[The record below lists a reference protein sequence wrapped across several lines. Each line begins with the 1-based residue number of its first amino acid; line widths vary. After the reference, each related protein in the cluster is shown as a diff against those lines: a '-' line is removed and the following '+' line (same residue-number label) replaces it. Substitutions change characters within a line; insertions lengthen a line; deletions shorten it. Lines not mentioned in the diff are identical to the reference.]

1 MRDSTRPEIHIPLES
16 PVILANRRE
25 SRRTWPWERNN
36 GLYSDSMP
44 GIGAVFQGIGEVVP
58 GEGIMALYVWDY
70 ADEVQLMSHFRN
82 EMPGLIPYGHRH
94 VKGG

>member
-1 MRDSTRPEIHIPLES
+1 ML
-16 PVILANRRE
+16 
-25 SRRTWPWERNN
+25 
-36 GLYSDSMP
+36 

>member
-1 MRDSTRPEIHIPLES
+1 
-16 PVILANRRE
+16 
-25 SRRTWPWERNN
+25 
-36 GLYSDSMP
+36 MP

-94 VKGG
+94 MKGG